1 MKGLSLLNTRAS
13 PLYRADSSAN
23 RAIEFQKRCTM
34 SHPFHHHHH
43 GPGSNSLVKEI
54 IHEMIRPHH
63 GPPPPP
69 LPYHHYDPPPPPPHH
84 HYGPPPPPP
93 PHHHYGPP
101 PHHFHGP
108 PPPPPHHHHGPP
120 HHFHG
125 PPPPCGHH
133 SQFYG
138 CSHCDGV
145 LDKGIGTN
153 WEELKCARI
162 EVSSILAILDGL
174 GLMPLPSMARI
185 TAVGVN
191 LVLAGWTTMW
201 RQWRIQTP
209 KKQLKKNVGNL
220 GSDLVTIASLC
231 NANIQ
236 W

>member
-23 RAIEFQKRCTM
+23 RAIEFQLLARICPSQTGYKANNRVPRSRSNLELSDDWRSIAIFRALLLQDRTEHASCLKRCTM
-34 SHPFHHHHH
+34 SYPFHHHHH

-69 LPYHHYDPPPPPPHH
+69 PPYHHYGPPPPPPHH

-138 CSHCDGV
+138 CSHCDGWRWFRLNATSIHGKNHSRWCKLGV
-145 LDKGIGTN
+145 GRVDNHVEAMEDTN
-153 WEELKCARI
+153 
-162 EVSSILAILDGL
+162 S
-174 GLMPLPSMARI
+174 
-185 TAVGVN
+185 
-191 LVLAGWTTMW
+191 
-201 RQWRIQTP
+201 
-209 KKQLKKNVGNL
+209 
-220 GSDLVTIASLC
+220 
-231 NANIQ
+231 
-236 W
+236 